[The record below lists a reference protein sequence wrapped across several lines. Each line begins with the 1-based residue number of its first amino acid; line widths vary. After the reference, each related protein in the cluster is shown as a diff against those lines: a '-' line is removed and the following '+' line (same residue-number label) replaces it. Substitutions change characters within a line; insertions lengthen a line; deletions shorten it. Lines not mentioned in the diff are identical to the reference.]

1 MTELTKE
8 QQQKSLEWD
17 ADVVME
23 QIQMQES
30 SHRRMSALVEYQ
42 LQYPDMTIREFFQ
55 MAKQELDDQDEELD
69 DDDEDI
75 DLSLE
80 ENAEWDNPEVM
91 EVSQ

>member
-1 MTELTKE
+1 MKLTKE

-42 LQYPDMTIREFFQ
+42 LQCPDMTIREFFA
-55 MAKQELDDQDEELD
+55 MASEVE
-69 DDDEDI
+69 DEDE
-75 DLSLE
+75 DKE
-80 ENAEWDNPEVM
+80 EDF
-91 EVSQ
+91 

>member
-1 MTELTKE
+1 MEPTKLTKE

-42 LQYPDMTIREFFQ
+42 LEYPDMTIREFFA
-55 MAKQELDDQDEELD
+55 MASEVEDQDEEE
-69 DDDEDI
+69 ED
-75 DLSLE
+75 
-80 ENAEWDNPEVM
+80 
-91 EVSQ
+91 